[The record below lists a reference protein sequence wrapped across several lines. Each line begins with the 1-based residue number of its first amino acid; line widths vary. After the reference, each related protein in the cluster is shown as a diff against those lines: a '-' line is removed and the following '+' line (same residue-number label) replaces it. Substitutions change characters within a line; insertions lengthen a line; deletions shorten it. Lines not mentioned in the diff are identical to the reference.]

1 MAKKQPKFDDTIDG
15 VRVRV
20 YATRS
25 EFEALVGDGEIDDPE
40 ASVWCF
46 PKIGTPDAWA
56 HQAVL
61 NHKAEAAK
69 S

>member
-1 MAKKQPKFDDTIDG
+1 MARKKQPKHEETIDG

-25 EFEALVGDGEIDDPE
+25 EYEALIGDGEIDDPE
-40 ASVWCF
+40 AHVLCY
-46 PKIGTPDAWA
+46 PKVGAPADWA

-61 NHKAEAAK
+61 DSRA
-69 S
+69 